1 MSPPRFE
8 EAIRAAAR
16 ELAAVPGVRS
26 AVLFGSAARGSA
38 TEESDIDIFIECN
51 PDAEDPAWKVLLA
64 LDRQFDV
71 EFSVIYYRPEE
82 RDAIDKQ
89 FLESIFRQGRVLFGS
104 LPSVTP
110 GELDLQPLRLV
121 SYQTGRLSPRKRAQF
136 LREIDGYKTQKR
148 VGNKT
153 YVVRKPGFL
162 TDVGGWR
169 VGRGAVIVPEDKIE
183 AFDEILRRYG
193 AKRHIIP
200 IWSQRP

>member
-1 MSPPRFE
+1 MNPPRFE
-8 EAIRAAAR
+8 EGIRAAAR

-38 TEESDIDIFIECN
+38 TEESDIDIFIECS

-71 EFSVIYYRPEE
+71 EFSVIYYRPEQ
-82 RDAIDKQ
+82 RDAFDKQ
-89 FLESIFRQGRVLFGS
+89 FLESIVRQGRVLFGS

-110 GELDLQPLRLV
+110 IELDLQPLRLV
-121 SYQTGRLSPRKRAQF
+121 SYQTSRLSARKRAQF

-148 VGNKT
+148 VGKKT

>member
-1 MSPPRFE
+1 MNPPRFE

-38 TEESDIDIFIECN
+38 TEESDIDIFIECH

-64 LDRQFDV
+64 LDRQFGV

-82 RDAIDKQ
+82 RDAFDKQ
-89 FLESIFRQGRVLFGS
+89 FLESIVRQGRVLLGN
-104 LPSVTP
+104 LPRVTP
-110 GELDLQPLRLV
+110 VELDLQPLRLV
-121 SYQTGRLSPRKRAQF
+121 SYQTGGLSPRKRARF
-136 LREIDGYKTQKR
+136 LREVDGYKTQKR
-148 VGNKT
+148 VGKKT
-153 YVVRKPGFL
+153 YVVRKPGLL

-193 AKRHIIP
+193 ATRHIIP

>member
-1 MSPPRFE
+1 MNPPRFE

-26 AVLFGSAARGSA
+26 AVLFGSAARGRA

-64 LDRQFDV
+64 LDRQFGV
-71 EFSVIYYRPEE
+71 EFSVIYYRPED
-82 RDAIDKQ
+82 RDAFDKQ
-89 FLESIFRQGRVLFGS
+89 FLESIVRQGRVLFGD
-104 LPSVTP
+104 LPRVTP
-110 GELDLQPLRLV
+110 VELDLQPLRLV
-121 SYQTGRLSPRKRAQF
+121 SYQTGGLSPRKRAQF

-148 VGNKT
+148 VGKKT
-153 YVVRKPGFL
+153 YVVRKRGFL

-183 AFDEILRRYG
+183 AFDEILQRYG
-193 AKRHIIP
+193 ATRHTIP

>member
-1 MSPPRFE
+1 MNPPRFE
-8 EAIRAAAR
+8 EAIRAAAQ

-51 PDAEDPAWKVLLA
+51 ADAEDPAWRVLLA
-64 LDRQFDV
+64 LDRRFDV
-71 EFSVIYYRPEE
+71 EFSVIYYRPEQ
-82 RDAIDKQ
+82 RDAFDKQ
-89 FLESIFRQGRVLFGS
+89 FLESIVRQGRVLFGS

-110 GELDLQPLRLV
+110 IELDLQPLRLV

-136 LREIDGYKTQKR
+136 LREIDGYRTQKR
-148 VGNKT
+148 VGKKT

-183 AFDEILRRYG
+183 AFDQILRRYG
-193 AKRHIIP
+193 AQRHIIP

>member
-1 MSPPRFE
+1 MNPPRFE

-26 AVLFGSAARGSA
+26 AVLFGSAARASA
-38 TEESDIDIFIECN
+38 SEESDIDIFIECN
-51 PDAEDPAWKVLLA
+51 PDAEDPAWEVLLA
-64 LDRQFDV
+64 LDRRFEV

-82 RDAIDKQ
+82 RGSFDKQ
-89 FLESIFRQGRVLFGS
+89 FLESIVRQGRVLFGG

-110 GELDLQPLRLV
+110 LELDLQPLRLV

-136 LREIDGYKTQKR
+136 LREIDGYRTQKQ
-148 VGNKT
+148 VGKKT

-183 AFDEILRRYG
+183 AFDQILRRYG
-193 AKRHIIP
+193 AQRHIIP
-200 IWSQRP
+200 IWSQHP

>member
-1 MSPPRFE
+1 MNPPRFE
-8 EAIRAAAR
+8 EGIRAAAR

-38 TEESDIDIFIECN
+38 TEESDIDIFIECS
-51 PDAEDPAWKVLLA
+51 PDAEDLAWKVLLA

-71 EFSVIYYRPEE
+71 EFSVIYYRPEQ
-82 RDAIDKQ
+82 RDAFDKQ
-89 FLESIFRQGRVLFGS
+89 FLESIVRQGRVLFGS

-110 GELDLQPLRLV
+110 IELDLQPLRLV
-121 SYQTGRLSPRKRAQF
+121 SYQTSRLSARKRAQF
-136 LREIDGYKTQKR
+136 LRVIDGYKTQKR
-148 VGNKT
+148 VGKKT

>member
-1 MSPPRFE
+1 MNPPRFE

-38 TEESDIDIFIECN
+38 TEECDIDIFIECN

-64 LDRQFDV
+64 LDRQFGV

-82 RDAIDKQ
+82 RDAFDKQ
-89 FLESIFRQGRVLFGS
+89 FLESIIRQGRVLFGG
-104 LPSVTP
+104 LPRVTP
-110 GELDLQPLRLV
+110 VELDLQPLRLV
-121 SYQTGRLSPRKRAQF
+121 SYQTGGLSPNKRAQF
-136 LREIDGYKTQKR
+136 LREIDGYRTQKR
-148 VGNKT
+148 VGKKT

-162 TDVGGWR
+162 AVVGGWR

-193 AKRHIIP
+193 ANLHIIP